1 MEDIVTSIKPKRRR
15 LSYRIGDNLPKPL
28 RIIYYIILVLS
39 GVYIIY
45 RLLEWVLKTIQKIGK
60 FIFDD
65 RTYWAVWI
73 CVLILVIGGL
83 LLGQYYFDLDPF
95 GKIAEVFTNF
105 FNQVRETIYLW
116 LEEFSSNI
124 YPY

>member
-1 MEDIVTSIKPKRRR
+1 MEDTVISVKPKRRR
-15 LSYRIGDNLPKPL
+15 LSYRIGDNLPRPL
-28 RIIYYIILVLS
+28 RFIYYAILILS
-39 GVYIIY
+39 GVYILY
-45 RLLEWVLKTIQKIGK
+45 RIIEWVLKTIQKIGQ

-73 CVLILVIGGL
+73 CILILVIGGL

-95 GKIAEVFTNF
+95 GKIAEAVTSLFD
-105 FNQVRETIYLW
+105 QVRENFSTW
-116 LEEFSSNI
+116 LEEFSNSI